1 MVLPN
6 FIIPGTEK
14 GGTTPLFRL
23 LKQHPDIHIPMT
35 KELYFFTRNFDRR
48 EPIYYEWQF
57 SRGYRGQRAVGEAT
71 PEYMRIP
78 GTVQRIHHTLGD
90 DVRFIFCLRNP
101 VTRAFSHYLQCVRM
115 LEEGLGFEQAL
126 ELGAQRKQ
134 RKRFLNLRRD
144 YVGGGLYTEQIERF
158 LKFYPRERMRFVILE
173 EDIQGKQRQ
182 RANAMAEL
190 LAFLGVDPK
199 FKFNYTIKDTRL
211 PPPDIH
217 FVAKGSKVLVPGT
230 KRRAA
235 VGSIVMNAHV
245 GGAHRYIP
253 KPSISARKYY
263 KRLDKNMSRALAPET
278 ASMLY
283 ERFYREEIDR
293 VEALIGRDLSVW
305 RPG

>member
-23 LKQHPDIHIPMT
+23 LKQHPDIHIPMV

-57 SRGYRGQRAVGEAT
+57 TRGYRGQHAIGEAT
-71 PEYMRIP
+71 PEYMRIS
-78 GTVQRIHHTLGD
+78 GTAQRIHHTLGD
-90 DVRFIFCLRNP
+90 EVRFIFCLRNP
-101 VTRAFSHYLQCVRM
+101 VTRAYSHYLQCVRM

-126 ELGAQRKQ
+126 ELSAQRKQ

-144 YVGGGLYTEQIERF
+144 YVGGGFYTEQVERF
-158 LKFYPRERMRFVILE
+158 LKYYPRERMRFVILE
-173 EDIQGKQRQ
+173 EDLQGKQRQ
-182 RANAMAEL
+182 RARAMQEL
-190 LAFLGVDPK
+190 LEFLGVDPK

-211 PPPDIH
+211 PPPDIY
-217 FVAKGSKVLVPGT
+217 FVNKGSKVLVPGS

-253 KPSISARKYY
+253 RPSVSARKFY
-263 KRLDKNMSRALAPET
+263 KRLEKNLSRSLAPET

-283 ERFYREEIDR
+283 ERYYREEIDR